1 MRGIVFTD
9 VITNDSR
16 DTAYD
21 WDLVMSRKIIGTPK
35 LKYKSVTLP
44 DRDGDLDYTEALFG
58 VPLYDNRTIE
68 LTFEYLGSQSAWF
81 ELFDDVRNFLHGKKM
96 FIYEPDDDQY
106 YYVGRVEVGDP
117 SGGLVKIFDVKVTA
131 NPWKLKRGGETIV
144 TKTASEGL
152 EITLENDW
160 KPVVP
165 TIETTGL
172 ISLQYRDVI
181 YTMDGVGTFRFPK
194 MLLRHGSNVITVL
207 SGDSDITFRYQE
219 GAI

>member
-81 ELFDDVRNFLHGKKM
+81 ELVDDVRNFLHGKKM

-131 NPWKLKRGGETIV
+131 NPWKLKRSGETIV